1 MSSVSIPG
9 HMVEKASVAAAA
21 DVAACQDDESITLS
35 LFVCC
40 ASRRHRRLALL
51 HLACLLLLSLSYSPP
66 LCLAVCLSKAF
77 RLRLFNTLCCGAAAA
92 SAAAA
97 VAAL

>member
-21 DVAACQDDESITLS
+21 AADACQDDESITLS

-51 HLACLLLLSLSYSPP
+51 HLACLCWSPPSLSLSFSLLLSPSLSR
-66 LCLAVCLSKAF
+66 CVF
-77 RLRLFNTLCCGAAAA
+77 E
-92 SAAAA
+92 
-97 VAAL
+97 